1 MERKIMVTRF
11 DNKTFLENSRWREN
25 NNYKGCIYNCP
36 TLINSNIP
44 LLSELFIIEMNNS
57 LNEIIA
63 IGKIINKINFNQ
75 KFKIY
80 EENNYNRYTYK
91 GKYRINRED
100 IKYLNIEELENI
112 LFKGKS
118 HLKRGQGI
126 TAVPIKLEKKI
137 LNDIKLNFD
146 DIKIH

>member
-1 MERKIMVTRF
+1 MVTRF

-25 NNYKGCIYNCP
+25 NNYKGCIYNSP
-36 TLINSNIP
+36 TLINTNIP
-44 LLSELFIIEMNNS
+44 LLCELFIIEMNNS

-63 IGKIINKINFNQ
+63 IGKIINKINLNQ

-112 LFKGKS
+112 LFKGKG

-146 DIKIH
+146 DVKIH